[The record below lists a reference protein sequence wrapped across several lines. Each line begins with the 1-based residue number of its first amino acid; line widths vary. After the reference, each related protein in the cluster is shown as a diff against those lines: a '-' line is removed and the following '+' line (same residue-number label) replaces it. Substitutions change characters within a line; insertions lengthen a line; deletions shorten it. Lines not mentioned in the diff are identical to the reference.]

1 MNTNFF
7 AAWNPYF
14 SKYRPFLISFA
25 FRMTGSLAE
34 AEDLVQ
40 ESFVECA
47 DVNPATIENHKS
59 WLTKICSNKG
69 IDLLRSAPKRREAY
83 HGTWLPDAVPDSL
96 QVWGSLNQ
104 TESPD
109 KNLVLAESLTT
120 SFLILID
127 RLSPEERVAY
137 LLSEVFD
144 YSFKDI
150 AAFLDKSEA
159 ACRKIAQRA
168 RDSILSSDL
177 KFSKPKPNSE
187 KLILDFFE
195 SAKRGDEKSMISL
208 LADGSEFWADGGG
221 KVSAS
226 AVILR
231 DATKI
236 AHFFAKI
243 STSKVFHSVEFKFE
257 TCQVSSRPGY
267 IISKKLADGTWEFES
282 VMSFEFKDDK
292 IARIYS
298 QRNPD
303 KLKSLLQVN

>member
-1 MNTNFF
+1 MKTNYF

-14 SKYRPFLISFA
+14 LEYRPFLIAFT

-40 ESFVECA
+40 ESFIECA
-47 DVNPATIENHKS
+47 NVNPESIENHKS

-104 TESPD
+104 AESPD
-109 KNLVLAESLTT
+109 KNIVLAESLTT

-150 AAFLDKSEA
+150 AVFLDKSEA

-168 RDSILSSDL
+168 RDSIVSSDL

-187 KLILDFFE
+187 KLILEFFE
-195 SAKRGDEKSMISL
+195 SARRGDEQAIVNI
-208 LADGSEFWADGGG
+208 LAEGSEFWADGGG

-226 AVILR
+226 AAILR
-231 DATKI
+231 DRSKI
-236 AHFFAKI
+236 AHFFKSIA
-243 STSKVFHSVEFKFE
+243 TSKVFHSVEYKFE
-257 TCQVSSRPGY
+257 TCQVNSRPGY
-267 IISKKLADGTWEFES
+267 ILSKKLADGTWEFDS
-282 VMSFEFKDDK
+282 VMSFEFEDDK

-303 KLKSLLQVN
+303 KLRSLLSIT